1 MIRWV
6 GFKSVKIDVQH
17 AEREIGTTS
26 YNFKRLLYLAM
37 DIILAYSDKP
47 IRLTIKL
54 GVLISLF
61 SLIMAVITLIQYLL
75 GQIIIPGYASL
86 IISIWFLSGLLIMTL
101 GVVGLYVGKTFES
114 VKRRPI
120 YIIDYEHNC

>member
-54 GVLISLF
+54 GMLISLF